1 MIQSQTATVR
11 LRKTLS
17 PYAGFFVIFSIVSL
31 LMFITGIIA
40 KDRDT
45 LWLSLC
51 VLLFCGVLTFLM
63 MSSYRIFWNE
73 TGVTMGVDL
82 RKNTIPFTEIT
93 SVQYVSGYN
102 TSRTSPFRKFN
113 RIVIRGHD
121 KRKDYIEISLHHF
134 HSEDIATLMDEISKR
149 RPDIE
154 IPW

>member
-1 MIQSQTATVR
+1 
-11 LRKTLS
+11 
-17 PYAGFFVIFSIVSL
+17 
-31 LMFITGIIA
+31 MFITGIIA

-102 TSRTSPFRKFN
+102 TYRNSPFRRFKK
-113 RIVIRGHD
+113 IVIRGHN
-121 KRKDYIEISLHHF
+121 KRKDYVEVSLHHF
-134 HSEDIATLMDEISKR
+134 RSEDIATLLDEISKR